1 MATDRVSIQNP
12 VLYVLLTF
20 GRVAATIYH
29 LFLAEDNSP
38 DLFAQAKRIHSMIP
52 YTALKQV
59 IRFANP
65 VAVMA
70 GVLDLFLAQPFGT
83 RSLVQRAFGLAIN
96 DGIKSFQKAID
107 SLVANVADPV
117 LCEKLKSFCDAG
129 EEIKNTIRR
138 EAAVEDVDLVVVILS
153 SDLINPELT
162 SEQVEKVFNAFVA
175 WNNAVDNVSLAK

>member
-1 MATDRVSIQNP
+1 
-12 VLYVLLTF
+12 
-20 GRVAATIYH
+20 
-29 LFLAEDNSP
+29 
-38 DLFAQAKRIHSMIP
+38 MIP

-107 SLVANVADPV
+107 SLVVKVADPI
-117 LCEKLKSFCDAG
+117 LCEKLKCFCDAE
-129 EEIKNTIRR
+129 EEIKNKIRS
-138 EAAVEDVDLVVVILS
+138 EAAAEDVDLVVVILR
-153 SDLINPELT
+153 SDLIKPELT
-162 SEQVEKVFNAFVA
+162 SEQVGKVFNAFVA
-175 WNNAVDNVSLAK
+175 WNNAVDNVSLAN

>member
-1 MATDRVSIQNP
+1 MS
-12 VLYVLLTF
+12 LTNDF
-20 GRVAATIYH
+20 RVAATIYH

-65 VAVMA
+65 AAVMG

-83 RSLVQRAFGLAIN
+83 RSLAQRAFGMAIN

-107 SLVANVADPV
+107 SLTVKIEDPV
-117 LCEKLKSFCDAG
+117 LCEKLEHFCNAD
-129 EEIKNTIRR
+129 EEMKNTIRS
-138 EAAVEDVDLVVVILS
+138 EAVAEDLDLVVAILKS
-153 SDLINPELT
+153 ELLKPELT
-162 SEQVEKVFNAFVA
+162 PEQFGKVFNAYVA
-175 WNNAVDNVSLAK
+175 WDNAVQNVSLVHGMSEYPG